1 MTEGEMFIITAHKIW
16 YPSRR
21 SFLNICLNFLR
32 DITFLSSL
40 GILFQIWAPENETV
54 CFPRFVL
61 IYQTNIIVSFTS
73 SFSSQNNLWS
83 YEVIYY

>member
-1 MTEGEMFIITAHKIW
+1 MNEGEMFIIIAHKIL

-40 GILFQIWAPENETV
+40 GIVFQIWAPENETV
-54 CFPRFVL
+54 CFPNLSVL
-61 IYQTNIIVSFTS
+61 TNIIVSFS
-73 SFSSQNNLWS
+73 SCFVMMTNIRKII
-83 YEVIYY
+83 YEVMR